1 MASKENDCAVYN
13 HVGTV
18 FTVGLGRI
26 QCFCPSQ
33 ATRLHSPNGLQITN
47 YARLC
52 HMFQEDSLRANYAL
66 LFYTVVAN

>member
-13 HVGTV
+13 YVVTV
-18 FTVGLGRI
+18 LKVGLGRI

-33 ATRLHSPNGLQITN
+33 ATRLHSANGLQITN
-47 YARLC
+47 YVCLC
-52 HMFQEDSLRANYAL
+52 HMFQEDGLRANYAL